1 MFPSTG
7 SLMKHTGSILLM
19 LAAFTVS
26 EASAQRTPS
35 LDALRGATVFIRV
48 QTDSGEA
55 TGSGVVLTANGE
67 IATAAH
73 VMSGAR
79 RAKVKLPTG
88 DEYDVVGVL
97 DSDARLDVAI
107 IAIAGFGLP
116 TAQLGNSDSVQV
128 GDRLIAIGA
137 PLGLQGTISDG
148 LLSAIRVTDGTRHFQ
163 ISIPVS
169 PGSSGGPVATTDGR
183 VIGLVVSGIRGG
195 GAENLNFVIP
205 INYVR
210 GKLGMVAGKKPTAL
224 ASSTSATELSWDS
237 PSTSRRVNDSLKVN
251 WASLD
256 GVQYLIEWEAENGF
270 RYIQSTRYS
279 TTLSPDGGL
288 TVERVNT
295 VRVRQKVATFRTVDM
310 ADDFLRTLYT
320 VGRENDFVSTGQRTP
335 LSTAVTASEYRLAV
349 RGPQF
354 VLTETGKPEKRG
366 PAAPGVLPPDFS
378 GAPIVAYPGDLPD
391 KLSFWLLDPS
401 SDRPVLM
408 KFEAI
413 RKETRR
419 VPIATDIAG
428 CSGSPKTND
437 TELPV
442 VVAAVTMGTN
452 RGESAYLAKAPHLLI
467 DEKVKCVRIP

>member
-1 MFPSTG
+1 
-7 SLMKHTGSILLM
+7 MKSTGSILLM
-19 LAAFTVS
+19 LASFAVS
-26 EASAQRTPS
+26 EASAQRTTS

-55 TGSGVVLTANGE
+55 TGSGVVLTTNGE

-73 VMSGAR
+73 VMRGAR
-79 RAKVKLPTG
+79 RARVKFPTG

-97 DSDARLDVAI
+97 DSDSRLDVAI

-128 GDRLIAIGA
+128 GDRLIAVGA

-169 PGSSGGPVATTDGR
+169 PGSSGGPVATSDGR

-210 GKLGMVAGKKPTAL
+210 GKLGMVAGKTPTAL
-224 ASSTSATELSWDS
+224 ASSNTTTQLSFDS
-237 PSTSRRVNDSLKVN
+237 PSSTSHRVNDSLKVN

-256 GVQYLIEWEAENGF
+256 GVQYLIEWEGDNGF
-270 RYIQSTRYS
+270 RYSQSTRYS
-279 TTLSPDGGL
+279 TTPSPDGGL
-288 TVERVNT
+288 TVERVNAT
-295 VRVRQKVATFRTVDM
+295 RIRQKVATFRTVDM
-310 ADDFLRTLYT
+310 ADDFQRTLYT
-320 VGRENDFVSTGQRTP
+320 VGRENDFVSTGGRTP
-335 LSTAVTASEYRLAV
+335 LNTAVTANEYRLAV
-349 RGPQF
+349 RGPEF
-354 VLTETGKPEKRG
+354 VLTESGKSDKRG

-401 SDRPVLM
+401 SDRPVLV
-408 KFEAI
+408 KFEAL

-419 VPIATDIAG
+419 FPIATDVAG
-428 CSGSPKTND
+428 CSGSPRTND

-442 VVAAVTMGTN
+442 VVAAVTMGVN
-452 RGESAYLAKAPHLLI
+452 RLESAYLAKAPHLLI